1 MKGDATMATVHL
13 LYQHNW
19 SAAGI
24 HTMTMRSK
32 QLWIPGTSTFALLPI
47 SCFVSGPLARG
58 LPFSRGE
65 PPGSG

>member
-1 MKGDATMATVHL
+1 MATATM

-47 SCFVSGPLARG
+47 SCVVSGLRARS
-58 LPFSRGE
+58 LPFSRE
-65 PPGSG
+65 ELPGSG

>member
-1 MKGDATMATVHL
+1 MATATL

-47 SCFVSGPLARG
+47 SCFVSGPHVQG
-58 LPFSRGE
+58 LPFTREE
-65 PPGSG
+65 PPGS